1 MDPKDSLFTCGFR
14 ETSPAATCTGLKLP
28 LKGGGGGGGVLT
40 SLEAASHL
48 GTKNERGKR
57 FARSLRGHVCQVLKV
72 FESTCALDVCS
83 EVFRLSYK
91 TANTAVT
98 ES

>member
-1 MDPKDSLFTCGFR
+1 MDPKGSLFTCGFR
-14 ETSPAATCTGLKLP
+14 QVSPAAGCAGLKLP
-28 LKGGGGGGGVLT
+28 LNGGVGGGKVLP

-48 GTKNERGKR
+48 GTKKEREKALQGVCVIAY
-57 FARSLRGHVCQVLKV
+57 ARSV
-72 FESTCALDVCS
+72 FESRCILDLCS
-83 EVFRLSYK
+83 PEVFRLSYK